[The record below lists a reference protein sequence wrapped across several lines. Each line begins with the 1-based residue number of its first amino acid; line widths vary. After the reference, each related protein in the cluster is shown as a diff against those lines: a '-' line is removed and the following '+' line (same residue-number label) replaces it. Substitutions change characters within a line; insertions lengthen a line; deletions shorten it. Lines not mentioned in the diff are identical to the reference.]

1 MDTNMQRESM
11 EYDVV
16 IVGAGPA
23 GLANAIKLKQLNPE
37 LNVCIVEKASEVGGH
52 ILSGNVFETKAL
64 DELLPDWKNMD
75 GCPIKT
81 KVVKEKFLF
90 LLSDKMSFSW
100 PAWLLPPVQHNKGNY
115 IISLANLCRW
125 LGQTAENLGVEIY
138 PGFAASE
145 VLFNDDNSVK
155 GIATNDMGIDINGEK
170 KDTYEPGIELHA
182 KVTVFA
188 EGCRGHLGKQLI
200 KKYELDKESDPQQ
213 YGIGLK
219 EIWEVPDENHDEGLV
234 LHSAGW
240 PLDNN
245 TYGGSF
251 VYHAANNQIYM
262 GYVVGLDY
270 KNPYL
275 SPFEEF
281 QRFKT
286 HPSIKKMI
294 EGGKRISYGA
304 RALIEGGVQ
313 SLPKMFMPGALLI
326 GCNAGTLNMPKIKG
340 SHTAMKSGIIG
351 AEAIHEY
358 FRDNLSSLDN
368 FENKFTNSWAYKEL
382 HAARNV
388 KPFITKFGLLIG
400 TILTGI
406 DQILF
411 RGKLP
416 FTLNHA
422 HADHETLMPA
432 NRCKKIEYPKP
443 DGKITFDRASSVF
456 LTGTY
461 HAENQPVHLVLE
473 DKNLPIEYTLEKFD
487 EPAQRYCP
495 AGVYEVHKDDDGSNP
510 KFVINSQNCIHCK
523 TCDIKEPSQNIN
535 WITPEGS
542 GGPKYSNM

>member
-1 MDTNMQRESM
+1 MQRESM

-200 KKYELDKESDPQQ
+200 KNYELDKESDPQQ

-351 AEAIHEY
+351 AEAIDEY
-358 FRDNLSSLDN
+358 FRENLSSLDN

-432 NRCKKIEYPKP
+432 NKCKKIEYPKP